1 MTKPWS
7 YLLLLPLLL
16 AGGCSDDTT
25 MTDTGPGAEAGTDAS
40 PGDGLPVDAA
50 PADGPLA
57 EASADLAPA
66 PDAPLSSD
74 GGASS
79 LSAQGTVTTTSPPL
93 PASKVVVF
101 WEVSSGSPDYAY
113 KLGEAPVTGSTFSLS
128 LAGPLPTEALNAG
141 AFGVGL
147 LALVKDT
154 ASIPDGKIASFPQ
167 SEVIGSA
174 PEMAIIYRKS
184 AGSAPGWVSSF
195 PMGYSCGKVNG
206 KQGSFVTFAPVDCKT
221 LQVTASQSPEFPN
234 WT

>member
-1 MTKPWS
+1 MTRFSS
-7 YLLLLPLLL
+7 YLLSLVLLF

-25 MTDTGPGAEAGTDAS
+25 LADTGPGSEAGADAT
-40 PGDGLPVDAA
+40 PGDGPSLDVA

-57 EASADLAPA
+57 EASADLAPVA
-66 PDAPLSSD
+66 EAQVSSD
-74 GGASS
+74 AGASS
-79 LSAQGTVTTTSPPL
+79 LSALGIVTTTSPPV
-93 PASKVVVF
+93 PASKVVLI

-113 KLGEAPVTGSTFSLS
+113 KLGEAPVTNNAFSLS
-128 LAGPLPTEALNAG
+128 LAGPPPTEALNAD

-195 PMGYSCGKVNG
+195 PMGYACGKVNG
-206 KQGSFVTFAPVDCKT
+206 KQGSFVTFAPVDCNT
-221 LQVTASQSPEFPN
+221 LQVDVSQSPEFPN

>member
-1 MTKPWS
+1 MTRSYS
-7 YLLLLPLLL
+7 YLLPLVLLL
-16 AGGCSDDTT
+16 AGGCSDDGAPLA
-25 MTDTGPGAEAGTDAS
+25 DKGPGAEAGADAT
-40 PGDGLPVDAA
+40 PGDGPSVDVP

-57 EASADLAPA
+57 ADLAPV
-66 PDAPLSSD
+66 PDGQVSSD

-79 LSAQGTVTTTSPPL
+79 LSALGIVTTPSPPV
-93 PASKVVVF
+93 PASKVVLI

-113 KLGEAPVTGSTFSLS
+113 KLGEAAVTNNAFTLS
-128 LAGPLPTEALNAG
+128 LAGPPPTEALNAD

-184 AGSAPGWVSSF
+184 AGNAPGWVSSF
-195 PMGYSCGKVNG
+195 PMGYACGKVNG
-206 KQGSFVTFAPVDCKT
+206 KQGSFVTFAPVDCNT
-221 LQVTASQSPEFPN
+221 LQVDVSQSPEFPN